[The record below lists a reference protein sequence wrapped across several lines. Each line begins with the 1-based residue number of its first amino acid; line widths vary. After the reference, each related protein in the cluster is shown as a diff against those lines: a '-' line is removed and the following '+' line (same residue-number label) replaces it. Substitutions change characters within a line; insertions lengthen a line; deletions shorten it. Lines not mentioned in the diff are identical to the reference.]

1 MPNFQYGW
9 TVSGTPP
16 SFDPDAD
23 PVAFNPFGP
32 AGAAPTFESVTA
44 RDLIDAARTRHW
56 AFSDINFG
64 DGAALLFLNTR
75 QRELLAAGGSDI
87 EGIVGTTVQYAVG
100 TAFSGLLIS
109 YTDGVPVVADADE
122 DGWVVHV
129 DADDVPFVDN
139 NEPQIGADPL
149 GDRQGFPLPSE
160 MVRLV
165 NAMLVYNNSQFI
177 PCTIVN
183 ERMRMNALP
192 NRNPVAFV
200 ASNRLVP
207 MRSQYPNALNTADR
221 WNSVNGFQMSYV
233 SVETLRTLDDAV
245 MLPVVLTGA
254 LIAATAH
261 FFAMQSKQVTPGER
275 GMFRDEADRASAA
288 FRETSLNMLLSPM
301 DSQVDFKG

>member
-1 MPNFQYGW
+1 MANFQYGW

-16 SFDPDAD
+16 SFDPASD

-32 AGAAPTFESVTA
+32 AGEEPTFESVTA

-64 DGAALLFLNTR
+64 DGAAVLFLNTH
-75 QRELLAAGGSDI
+75 QRELLAAGGADI

-100 TAFSGLLIS
+100 TAFTGLLIS
-109 YTDGVPVVADADE
+109 YTGGVPILAASGA

-129 DADDVPFVDN
+129 DDDGIPFVDN
-139 NEPQIGADPL
+139 NEPQVGADPL
-149 GDRQGFPLPSE
+149 GARQGFPLPQE
-160 MVRLV
+160 MVRCI
-165 NAMLVYNNSQFI
+165 NAMLIYDNGQFI

-207 MRSQYPNALNTADR
+207 MRSQYPNTRNTSDR
-221 WNSVNGFQMSYV
+221 WNSVQGFQLSYV
-233 SVETLRTLDDAV
+233 SVDTLRALDDAV
-245 MLPVVLTGA
+245 LLPVVLTGA
-254 LIAATAH
+254 LIAALAH
-261 FFAMQSKQVTPGER
+261 FFAMQSKQVTPSER
-275 GMFRDEADRASAA
+275 QMFREEADRSSAM
-288 FRETSLNMLLSPM
+288 FREASLNMLLSPM
-301 DSQVDFKG
+301 DSQVEYKG